1 MVLDSMQVEVFRYLM
16 VADLVKN
23 VTIFGA
29 GLSSSMPVG
38 NRKKNCFNSW

>member
-29 GLSSSMPVG
+29 DLSSSMPVG
-38 NRKKNCFNSW
+38 NRKKSYFNSW